1 MSSYADNW
9 ASTPWQ
15 APEPLEAVQHL
26 RSLLCTTED
35 DTRSQNVPSKVCT
48 VVGSILENIEEKIN
62 THCKY
67 KHLIH
72 VGHQFDSSS
81 GRDLVRIWKCTEVQH
96 YTDCSYDPHSCPE
109 GVYYD
114 WQKIDVVNIWIKKVW
129 KTTTSWQMITR
140 NETEQQLLLSQ
151 DPDIPSSK
159 ITDIGSMMEQAIS
172 SSASESQEVNNKVQE
187 IMSTVRE
194 SFPRQVEDLERT
206 RSRSP
211 RGEASQLTV
220 ENTLQTP
227 YLPSV

>member
-9 ASTPWQ
+9 ASAPWQ

-26 RSLLCTTED
+26 RSLLCTTEG
-35 DTRSQNVPSKVCT
+35 DTPDPNAPSRVCT
-48 VVGSILENIEEKIN
+48 VVGSILENIEEKIK

-72 VGHQFDSSS
+72 VEHQVDASS

-96 YTDCSYDPHSCPE
+96 YTDFSYDPHSCPE

-151 DPDIPSSK
+151 D
-159 ITDIGSMMEQAIS
+159 TDTYIGTMMEQAIS

-211 RGEASQLTV
+211 RGEASQPNV
-220 ENTLQTP
+220 NNTLQAP
-227 YLPSV
+227 FLPSV

>member
-1 MSSYADNW
+1 MTSFALHASPFIFLFTCLHPAIFERSNTHFYSVCFAMSSYADSW

-26 RSLLCTTED
+26 RSLLCTTEG
-35 DTRSQNVPSKVCT
+35 DTTSDQNVPSKVCT
-48 VVGSILENIEEKIN
+48 VVGRILENIEEKIK

-72 VGHQFDSSS
+72 VEHQVDASS

-96 YTDCSYDPHSCPE
+96 YTDFGYDPHSCPE

-151 DPDIPSSK
+151 DTDIPS
-159 ITDIGSMMEQAIS
+159 
-172 SSASESQEVNNKVQE
+172 
-187 IMSTVRE
+187 
-194 SFPRQVEDLERT
+194 FPG
-206 RSRSP
+206 P
-211 RGEASQLTV
+211 P
-220 ENTLQTP
+220 TLAP
-227 YLPSV
+227 